1 MNPQEAAQVVD
12 LLTVIAWG
20 LAFIVAM
27 LPFIVAML
35 LVMLLRR
42 RK

>member
-27 LPFIVAML
+27 L